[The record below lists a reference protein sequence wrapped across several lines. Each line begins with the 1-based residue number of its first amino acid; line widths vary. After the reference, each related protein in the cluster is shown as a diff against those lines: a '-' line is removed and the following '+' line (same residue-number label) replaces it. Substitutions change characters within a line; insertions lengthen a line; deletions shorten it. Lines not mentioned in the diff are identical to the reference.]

1 MLICFTCGSCV
12 RLYQRFPQVCLRS
25 GLTVFDLHHS
35 TPSYRLIN
43 YNRYF
48 HESILAKQEFR
59 EVNKP
64 SDGNRQALINYEDTL
79 FNG

>member
-1 MLICFTCGSCV
+1 MGRACVYVSLRRVYVPALPKLIFD
-12 RLYQRFPQVCLRS
+12 LQRNFV
-25 GLTVFDLHHS
+25 LHHS
-35 TPSYRLIN
+35 TLSYRLIN

>member
-1 MLICFTCGSCV
+1 M
-12 RLYQRFPQVCLRS
+12 
-25 GLTVFDLHHS
+25 LHHS
-35 TPSYRLIN
+35 TLSYRLIN

-48 HESILAKQEFR
+48 HESIQAKQEFR